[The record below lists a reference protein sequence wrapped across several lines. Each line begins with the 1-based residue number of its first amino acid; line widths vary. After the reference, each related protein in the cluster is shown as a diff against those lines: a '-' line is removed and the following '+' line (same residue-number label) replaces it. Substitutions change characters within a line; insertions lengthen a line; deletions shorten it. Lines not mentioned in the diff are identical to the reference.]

1 MITTRQIKVYN
12 YDYSPVCLSGL
23 NRQYVIDAA
32 TDNDHPAFTLI
43 PFSDV
48 EIINS
53 ATSVFRNGI
62 VEFEV
67 SEAKALH
74 EELGNYNWKDT
85 VLTRKQINDIILH
98 PTYEK
103 MKRIV
108 AVTDVQMIER
118 FRSELIRVNTL
129 AIDGV
134 SRYVEYII
142 NERFAE
148 ITVGKRNSA
157 IILREEKFENSKKI
171 EAIVSENVELKE
183 KLNAI
188 EEKVEAIVSAK
199 TSSET
204 PTESKTVAKKATAKK
219 SPGRPP
225 KAKAE

>member
-1 MITTRQIKVYN
+1 M
-12 YDYSPVCLSGL
+12 
-23 NRQYVIDAA
+23 
-32 TDNDHPAFTLI
+32 
-43 PFSDV
+43 
-48 EIINS
+48 
-53 ATSVFRNGI
+53 
-62 VEFEV
+62 
-67 SEAKALH
+67 H

-129 AIDGV
+129 AIEGV

-157 IILREEKFENSKKI
+157 IILREEKFENSNKI
-171 EAIVSENVELKE
+171 EAIMSENVELKE
-183 KLNAI
+183 KLNTI
-188 EEKVEAIVSAK
+188 EAKVEAIVSAK
-199 TSSET
+199 ISSET